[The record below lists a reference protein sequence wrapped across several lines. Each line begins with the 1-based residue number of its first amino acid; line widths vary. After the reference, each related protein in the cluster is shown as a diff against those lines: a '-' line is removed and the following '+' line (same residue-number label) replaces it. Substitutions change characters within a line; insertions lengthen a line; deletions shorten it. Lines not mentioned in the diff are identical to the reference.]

1 MAPLVRTGGSR
12 HTGLVALPHRNIH
25 LFTLNG
31 ENLFNTECSYKALCA
46 DCIATVHD
54 SDIIVNIEQQF
65 LSVASSRHTP
75 RRFVSYNQ
83 AHLEKLKNAST

>member
-1 MAPLVRTGGSR
+1 MTLRPTIDVLIYGDYVY
-12 HTGLVALPHRNIH
+12 

-75 RRFVSYNQ
+75 KRFVSYNQ

>member
-1 MAPLVRTGGSR
+1 MVLMFIFSPLMAKICSILNVPIR
-12 HTGLVALPHRNIH
+12 
-25 LFTLNG
+25 LF
-31 ENLFNTECSYKALCA
+31 AP
-46 DCIATVHD
+46 IATVHD

>member
-1 MAPLVRTGGSR
+1 MVLMFIFSPLMAKICSIPNVPIR
-12 HTGLVALPHRNIH
+12 
-25 LFTLNG
+25 LF
-31 ENLFNTECSYKALCA
+31 AP
-46 DCIATVHD
+46 IATVHD